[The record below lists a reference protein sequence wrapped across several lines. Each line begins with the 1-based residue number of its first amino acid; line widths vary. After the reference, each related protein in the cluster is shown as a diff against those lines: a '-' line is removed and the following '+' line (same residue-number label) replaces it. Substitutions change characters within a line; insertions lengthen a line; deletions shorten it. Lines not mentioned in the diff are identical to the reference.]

1 MSKLR
6 ASIGWG
12 LMLLG
17 VVYWRHFMGVG
28 GSLRA
33 IGTSARPSK
42 VLFFPM
48 VVVLSWV
55 GDLWCPVVYDNVGE
69 GGVRGGKCCWF
80 CWLRE

>member
-1 MSKLR
+1 MVVSKLR
-6 ASIGWG
+6 ASIGRE

-17 VVYWRHFMGVG
+17 VVYWSCFTGVG

-48 VVVLSWV
+48 VVVLS
-55 GDLWCPVVYDNVGE
+55 
-69 GGVRGGKCCWF
+69 
-80 CWLRE
+80 